1 MPYFRGI
8 LHIVKMIEE
17 VEDDQED
24 KDPLPVR
31 KETGPL
37 MFLSLFLLL
46 LAFFILLNTISTLRE
61 TKSRDV
67 LSSVAATFQSE
78 TDPDEKAEILVSTLG
93 PVLEPEQV
101 IDEVERL
108 WLTEIP
114 FAKVERVT
122 NGRHIVI
129 ELPIIQ
135 LFVGGQ
141 AQMRSDRQDLI
152 RATSYVLSS
161 RIPDQVVIM
170 QGILFV
176 ESLDA
181 VSPAEMP
188 SVVPSNENVVVD
200 PADPDANIGPV
211 PDMNGTELAFV
222 RVGVL
227 AQTLIDGGTPPDNI
241 EVGIRK
247 GNESRIRF
255 RFFIRSEDEARMTFS
270 EAPVSEVGEAEQETV
285 AEPAAGVAQ

>member
-1 MPYFRGI
+1 MPDSEGI
-8 LHIVKMIEE
+8 LHIERMIEE
-17 VEDDQED
+17 VEDDGEE

-67 LSSVAATFQSE
+67 LSSVAATFQSD
-78 TDPDEKAEILVSTLG
+78 TDPDETAEILVSTLG

-114 FAKVERVT
+114 FVKVERVT

-135 LFVGGQ
+135 LFVSGQ
-141 AQMRSDRQDLI
+141 ARVRGDRQDLVK
-152 RATSYVLSS
+152 ATSYVLSS

-170 QGILFV
+170 QAILFV
-176 ESLDA
+176 EGLGA
-181 VSPAEMP
+181 VSPT
-188 SVVPSNENVVVD
+188 VVSLSNAGDENRTVD
-200 PADPDANIGPV
+200 PADPDANFGAE
-211 PDMNGTELAFV
+211 PDLNGTELAFA

-227 AQTLIDGGTPPDNI
+227 AQSLIDGGTPPDNL

-247 GNESRIRF
+247 GNEARIRF
-255 RFFIRSEDEARMTFS
+255 RFFIRSADAARMTFS
-270 EAPVSEVGEAEQETV
+270 DVTRAGGEQ
-285 AEPAAGVAQ
+285 

>member
-1 MPYFRGI
+1 MPDSEGI
-8 LHIVKMIEE
+8 LHIERMIEE
-17 VEDDQED
+17 VEDDGEE

-67 LSSVAATFQSE
+67 LSSVAATFQSD
-78 TDPDEKAEILVSTLG
+78 TDPDETAEILVSTLG

-114 FAKVERVT
+114 FVKVERVT

-135 LFVGGQ
+135 LFVSGQ
-141 AQMRSDRQDLI
+141 ARVRGDRQDLVK
-152 RATSYVLSS
+152 ATSYVLSS

-170 QGILFV
+170 QAILFV
-176 ESLDA
+176 EGLGA
-181 VSPAEMP
+181 VSPTM
-188 SVVPSNENVVVD
+188 VPLSNAGDENRIVD
-200 PADPDANIGPV
+200 PADPDANFGAE
-211 PDMNGTELAFV
+211 PDLNGTELAFA

-227 AQTLIDGGTPPDNI
+227 AQSLIDGGTPPDNL

-247 GNESRIRF
+247 GNEARIRF
-255 RFFIRSEDEARMTFS
+255 RFFIRSADAARMTFS
-270 EAPVSEVGEAEQETV
+270 EAINAGGEQ
-285 AEPAAGVAQ
+285 

>member
-1 MPYFRGI
+1 
-8 LHIVKMIEE
+8 MIDEF
-17 VEDDQED
+17 EDDEED

-101 IDEVERL
+101 IEEVEKL

-114 FAKVERVT
+114 FVKVERVT
-122 NGRHIVI
+122 NGRHIVV

-141 AQMRSDRQDLI
+141 AQVRGDRQDLI
-152 RATSYVLSS
+152 KATSYVLSS

-170 QGILFV
+170 QAVLFV
-176 ESLDA
+176 ESLNA
-181 VSPAEMP
+181 VTPTSAQPGPPAAGDQ
-188 SVVPSNENVVVD
+188 VVD
-200 PADPDANIGPV
+200 PQDPDANFGNA
-211 PDMNGTELAFV
+211 PDLNGTELAFA

-227 AQTLIDGGTPPDNI
+227 AQSLIDGGTPPDNI
-241 EVGIRK
+241 EVGIRR

-255 RFFIRSEDEARMTFS
+255 RFFIRSADAARMTF
-270 EAPVSEVGEAEQETV
+270 APTDQS
-285 AEPAAGVAQ
+285 AGSVAQ